1 MLSTNV
7 ILLAIVM
14 IGLIYLY
21 YNKNFREG
29 ATGALTYSFSDQEV
43 CVSQGGPC
51 SSTTNMPVFDAA
63 AYATAATQGHNIKI
77 PAADIVTTCTANTS
91 CDQGDSG
98 KWCIPKDA
106 GVVDSLRGAI
116 QSSLCCIGAKKE
128 GDDGT
133 ATGEWSGAWTNF
145 GQYASASGMGGTR
158 GGKPIYPWKGC
169 LEPAPGPVQ
178 GATETKMEAPASGGT
193 AHGVGD
199 NAWGSCPASS
209 VGAWCPPD
217 NPACANVMW
226 GPGQPMRAA
235 AGYCCLPYYL
245 TKTAA
250 SNMGGASVVKS
261 LVQGG
266 NQTAAKTAIDNFPNN
281 TRWLP
286 RGGVPRPNKYDGP
299 TPYGLTRGTAA
310 AYAAGMGPTWST
322 SATVSPRE
330 PAELLGACR
339 NKCPSAICGPGKSLK
354 NPAPFCY
361 TTGQG
366 SNGMQNVF
374 CSEKWCCEPTC
385 NAVNCAGTWENQGAC
400 SVQCGVGQQTQTFKI
415 TTPASCNGESC
426 KFANGATRTT
436 SCTMS
441 PCPTCTTQCVSTNG
455 TCGKGTLR
463 GTGSGCPATEPA
475 CNGPPCPCDDK
486 TFSCNAN
493 QTLNKSTYNGTQTD
507 FLTKCC
513 ESPPP
518 TACKDSDC
526 PASSGWFRNTNI
538 TDCPYVTGQTSCPA
552 SICCV
557 QKTCKDA
564 AASVC
569 GKGKTKGG
577 GDVWCNGLNDCTN
590 CCIDVPPKQTCLD
603 WLNINKCETGY
614 IPNEADA
621 QNVCGCN
628 LNCGHGKLNKGACT
642 CTCDT
647 AIPPWGPWTKDV
659 DGQCT
664 VPPKPAW
671 VKQPPAQCPSDCSFY
686 GTPPKNQTIKNPWV
700 CETWDKKKTSN
711 CTGSQPADSIATSCP
726 VSAITTPKNCCKL
739 ACGDA
744 NCSSEG
750 DCNCGTCP
758 TTGNWTCSTDN
769 KCICQQGWEGANCD
783 KKVCTPDCE
792 GKCGGPDSCGGTC
805 PNQCPH
811 CEICNPS
818 THACESC
825 AAQECT
831 GGHWGTWDEQ
841 GDTDGPDVGD
851 GWENYDQF
859 SFENGPIAYGCG
871 NFPLNWSPS
880 TGAATQAERTDA
892 GNFQGRAWFPGS
904 WSKPSPTGCPA
915 SCPGYKTSPKTC
927 AEVFREKNPSIT
939 KCQSYTWNNQFQCG
953 DSSCSK
959 ADSKKQ
965 YQAMSNLIQDYNGC
979 VATGA
984 TSGHAKKKLGA
995 PLSATSTTTG
1005 DGLSVNNTPPR
1016 NSLNGGALWWQYRQ
1030 VPSLKHWIEEAKNT
1044 STTARYAA
1052 WSWCTSAGYPQS
1064 AAGGPLSARGNGL
1077 GGPGWGCGLDCVQ
1090 K

>member
-29 ATGALTYSFSDQEV
+29 MGAYQYQNGSICLWGGANDSPPGNSADCKWSVPKQPDGINLNAHNPLTPGYYATIPASGLATGCTS
-43 CVSQGGPC
+43 G
-51 SSTTNMPVFDAA
+51 SSCNKD
-63 AYATAATQGHNIKI
+63 
-77 PAADIVTTCTANTS
+77 
-91 CDQGDSG
+91 DSG
-98 KWCIPKDA
+98 KWCLPKDDETL
-106 GVVDSLRGAI
+106 VGAI
-116 QSSLCCIGAKKE
+116 KNSVCCIGAE
-128 GDDGT
+128 N
-133 ATGEWSGAWTNF
+133 ATGTWSGAWTNF
-145 GQYASASGMGGTR
+145 LKYAENSGSTATK
-158 GGKPIYPWKGC
+158 GGKPIYPWNGC
-169 LEPAPGPVQ
+169 LQQAPGFIYQ
-178 GATETKMEAPASGGT
+178 AKKALTSSGCCDDTGLPPPRC
-193 AHGVGD
+193 D
-199 NAWGSCPASS
+199 SS
-209 VGAWCPPD
+209 LVGAWCPPENSNCEFVHTEFKPLTPSSSGYCCMPTTLTEEAARD
-217 NPACANVMW
+217 IGVAPAASQIQGPEGNKKGEPPSEMIYQWVPRFLVPRISIFDGLSPDYRAGRGKIWSVGASDSNNPAFLIGTCQNYCQKEMCPDGKQLKTPLPLCFTTSDGQ
-226 GPGQPMRAA
+226 GPGQDV
-235 AGYCCLPYYL
+235 YC
-245 TKTAA
+245 T
-250 SNMGGASVVKS
+250 
-261 LVQGG
+261 
-266 NQTAAKTAIDNFPNN
+266 
-281 TRWLP
+281 
-286 RGGVPRPNKYDGP
+286 
-299 TPYGLTRGTAA
+299 
-310 AYAAGMGPTWST
+310 
-322 SATVSPRE
+322 E
-330 PAELLGACR
+330 E
-339 NKCPSAICGPGKSLK
+339 
-354 NPAPFCY
+354 
-361 TTGQG
+361 
-366 SNGMQNVF
+366 
-374 CSEKWCCEPTC
+374 WCCEPTC
-385 NAVNCAGTWENQGAC
+385 SAVNCAGAWENQGAC

-426 KFANGATRTT
+426 KFANGATRTI

-792 GKCGGPDSCGGTC
+792 GKCGGPDKCGGTC

-831 GGHWGTWDEQ
+831 GGAWGTWDEQ
-841 GDTDGPDVGD
+841 GYAAADAWVGD
-851 GWENYDQF
+851 GWENYDGGHYA
-859 SFENGPIAYGCG
+859 FENGPIVYGCG

-892 GNFQGRAWFPGS
+892 GNFQGRAWFPGG

-965 YQAMSNLIQDYNGC
+965 YQAMLNLIQDYNGC

-1030 VPSLKHWIEEAKNT
+1030 VPNTKHWIEEAKKHDLGG
-1044 STTARYAA
+1044 SAG
-1052 WSWCTSAGYPQS
+1052 WGWCTSPLYPQS
-1064 AAGGPLSARGNGL
+1064 AAGGPLSGRGSSM